1 MTIISIEG
9 IDGVGKTTLT
19 QDLARTLSSRLI
31 PLPARPPAV
40 YRYPERTVSRAF
52 AFAADMAYAW
62 ESLVC
67 PHHDKGRL
75 VLLDRGPLSTLVYQ
89 APLLGS
95 GFTLGLARQAVSD
108 VWPDLTVVL
117 DAPAAV
123 AVARQATR
131 GAVEDEESHLERL
144 RRRYREAAAEV
155 PGPVVFVD
163 ADASWDVVRG
173 RVLDLIHET
182 VANISL
188 SGASV
193 S

>member
-1 MTIISIEG
+1 MTIVSIEG
-9 IDGVGKTTLT
+9 IDGVGKTTLV

-31 PLPARPPAV
+31 PLPARLPAV
-40 YRYPERTVSRAF
+40 YRYPEWTVARAF

-67 PHHDKGRL
+67 PHHAKGRL

-89 APLLGS
+89 VPPLGS
-95 GFTLGLARQAVSD
+95 GWALAMADVAVGG

-117 DAPAAV
+117 DVPAAV
-123 AVARQATR
+123 AVARQAAR
-131 GAVEDEESHLERL
+131 GAVEDEEGRLEGL

-182 VANISL
+182 VANVSL
-188 SGASV
+188 PGASV

>member
-1 MTIISIEG
+1 MTIIGIEG

-19 QDLARTLSSRLI
+19 QDLAHTLSSRLI

-40 YRYPERTVSRAF
+40 YRYPEGTVARAF
-52 AFAADMAYAW
+52 AFAADMARAW
-62 ESLVC
+62 ELLVR
-67 PHHDKGRL
+67 PYHAKGRL

-123 AVARQATR
+123 AVARQAAR
-131 GAVEDEESHLERL
+131 GAVEDEESRLERL

-182 VANISL
+182 VANVSL
-188 SGASV
+188 LGTSAS
-193 S
+193 

>member
-19 QDLARTLSSRLI
+19 QDLAHTLSSRLI
-31 PLPARPPAV
+31 PLPARPAAV
-40 YRYPERTVSRAF
+40 YRYPEGTVSRAF

-62 ESLVC
+62 EVLVR
-67 PHHDKGRL
+67 PYHDKGRL
-75 VLLDRGPLSTLVYQ
+75 VLLDRGPLSALVYQ

-95 GFTLGLARQAVSD
+95 GLTLALARQAVSD

-123 AVARQATR
+123 AVARQAAR
-131 GAVEDEESHLERL
+131 GAVEDEEGRLERL

-155 PGPVVFVD
+155 PGPVVLVD

-188 SGASV
+188 PGASA

>member
-1 MTIISIEG
+1 MTIVSIEG
-9 IDGVGKTTLT
+9 IDGVGKTTLA
-19 QDLARTLSSRLI
+19 QDLARTLSSRLV

-40 YRYPERTVSRAF
+40 YRYPEWTVARAF

-62 ESLVC
+62 ESLIC
-67 PHHDKGRL
+67 PHHAEGRL

-89 APLLGS
+89 VPPLDPGWA
-95 GFTLGLARQAVSD
+95 LAMADVAVGG

-123 AVARQATR
+123 AVARQAAR
-131 GAVEDEESHLERL
+131 GAVEDEEGRLERL
-144 RRRYREAAAEV
+144 RRRYRDAAAEV
-155 PGPVVFVD
+155 PGPAVFVD

-182 VANISL
+182 VANVSL
-188 SGASV
+188 PGASV

>member
-9 IDGVGKTTLT
+9 IDGVGKTTLA
-19 QDLARTLSSRLI
+19 QDLACTLSSRLV

-62 ESLVC
+62 ESLVH
-67 PHHDKGRL
+67 PYHDKGRL

-123 AVARQATR
+123 AVARQAAR
-131 GAVEDEESHLERL
+131 GAVEDEEGRLERL

-155 PGPVVFVD
+155 PGPVVFVY
-163 ADASWDVVRG
+163 ADASWDVIRG

-182 VANISL
+182 VANVSL
-188 SGASV
+188 PGVSV

>member
-1 MTIISIEG
+1 MTIIGIEG
-9 IDGVGKTTLT
+9 IDGVGKTTLA

-40 YRYPERTVSRAF
+40 YRYPEGTVARAF
-52 AFAADMAYAW
+52 AFAADMACAW
-62 ESLVC
+62 ELLVR
-67 PHHDKGRL
+67 PYHAKGRL

-108 VWPDLTVVL
+108 VWPDLTVIL

-123 AVARQATR
+123 AVARQAAR
-131 GAVEDEESHLERL
+131 GAVEDEEGRLERL

-182 VANISL
+182 VANVSPP
-188 SGASV
+188 GASA

>member
-19 QDLARTLSSRLI
+19 QDLAHTLSSRLI
-31 PLPARPPAV
+31 PLPARPAAV
-40 YRYPERTVSRAF
+40 YRYPEKTVARALAF
-52 AFAADMAYAW
+52 ATDMACAW
-62 ESLVC
+62 ELLVR
-67 PHHDKGRL
+67 PAHAKGRL

-95 GFTLGLARQAVSD
+95 GFTLGLARRAVSD

-117 DAPAAV
+117 DVPAAV
-123 AVARQATR
+123 AVARQAAR
-131 GAVEDEESHLERL
+131 GAVEDEEGRLEGL
-144 RRRYREAAAEV
+144 RRRYREATAEA

>member
-1 MTIISIEG
+1 MTIVSIEG
-9 IDGVGKTTLT
+9 IDGVGKTTLA

-40 YRYPERTVSRAF
+40 YRYPEWTVARAF

-67 PHHDKGRL
+67 PRHAKGRL

-117 DAPAAV
+117 DVPAAV
-123 AVARQATR
+123 AVARQAAR
-131 GAVEDEESHLERL
+131 GAVEDEEGRLERL

-182 VANISL
+182 VANASL
-188 SGASV
+188 PGASV

>member
-19 QDLARTLSSRLI
+19 RDLAHTLSSRLV
-31 PLPARPPAV
+31 PLPARPAAV
-40 YRYPERTVSRAF
+40 YRYPEGTVSRAF

-62 ESLVC
+62 EVLVC
-67 PHHDKGRL
+67 PHHAKGRL

-123 AVARQATR
+123 AVARQAAR
-131 GAVEDEESHLERL
+131 GAVEDEEGRLERL
-144 RRRYREAAAEV
+144 RRRYREAACEI

-182 VANISL
+182 VANVSL
-188 SGASV
+188 PGASV

>member
-19 QDLARTLSSRLI
+19 QDLARTLSSRLT

-62 ESLVC
+62 EVLVR
-67 PHHDKGRL
+67 PYHDRGRL

-95 GFTLGLARQAVSD
+95 GRALATADVAVD
-108 VWPDLTVVL
+108 GVWPDLTVVL
-117 DAPAAV
+117 DAPAAA
-123 AVARQATR
+123 AVARQAAR
-131 GAVEDEESHLERL
+131 GAVEDEESRLERL
-144 RRRYREAAAEV
+144 RRRYREAACEI
-155 PGPVVFVD
+155 PGPVTFVD

-182 VANISL
+182 VTNLSL
-188 SGASV
+188 PGASA

>member
-19 QDLARTLSSRLI
+19 QDLARTLSSRLV
-31 PLPARPPAV
+31 PLPARPAAV
-40 YRYPERTVSRAF
+40 YRYPEETVARALAF
-52 AFAADMAYAW
+52 ATDMACAW
-62 ESLVC
+62 ELLVR
-67 PHHDKGRL
+67 PAHAKGRL

-95 GFTLGLARQAVSD
+95 GFTLGLARRAVSD

-117 DAPAAV
+117 DVPAAV
-123 AVARQATR
+123 AVARQAAR
-131 GAVEDEESHLERL
+131 GVVEDEEGRLEVL
-144 RRRYREAAAEV
+144 RRRYREAAAEA

-188 SGASV
+188 SGESV

>member
-19 QDLARTLSSRLI
+19 QDLAHTLSSRLI

-40 YRYPERTVSRAF
+40 YRYPEETVARALAF
-52 AFAADMAYAW
+52 ATDMACAW
-62 ESLVC
+62 ELLVR
-67 PHHDKGRL
+67 PHHAKGRL

-95 GFTLGLARQAVSD
+95 GQALTVAD
-108 VWPDLTVVL
+108 VAVDGVWPDLTVVL
-117 DAPAAV
+117 DVPAAV
-123 AVARQATR
+123 AVARQAAR
-131 GAVEDEESHLERL
+131 GAVEDEEGRLEGL
-144 RRRYREAAAEV
+144 RRRYREAAAEA

-182 VANISL
+182 VANVSL
-188 SGASV
+188 PGTSV

>member
-1 MTIISIEG
+1 MTIVSIEG

-19 QDLARTLSSRLI
+19 RDLARTLSSWLV
-31 PLPARPPAV
+31 PLPARPLAV
-40 YRYPERTVSRAF
+40 HRYPERTVARAF

-67 PHHDKGRL
+67 PHHAKGQL

-89 APLLGS
+89 VPPLGP
-95 GFTLGLARQAVSD
+95 GWALAAADVAVGG

-117 DAPAAV
+117 DVPAAV
-123 AVARQATR
+123 AVARQAAR
-131 GAVEDEESHLERL
+131 GAVEDEEGRLERL
-144 RRRYREAAAEV
+144 RRRYREAAAEF

-182 VANISL
+182 VANVSL
-188 SGASV
+188 PGASV

>member
-1 MTIISIEG
+1 VTIISIEG

-19 QDLARTLSSRLI
+19 QDLARTLSSRFI
-31 PLPARPPAV
+31 PLPARPSAV

-62 ESLVC
+62 ESLVR
-67 PHHDKGRL
+67 PYHAKRRL

-117 DAPAAV
+117 DVPAAV
-123 AVARQATR
+123 AVARQAAR
-131 GAVEDEESHLERL
+131 GAVEDEEGRLERL

-155 PGPVVFVD
+155 PGPVVFVE

-182 VANISL
+182 VANVSL

>member
-1 MTIISIEG
+1 MTIVSIEG
-9 IDGVGKTTLT
+9 IDGVGKTTLA

-40 YRYPERTVSRAF
+40 YRYPEWTVARAF

-67 PHHDKGRL
+67 PHHTKGRL

-89 APLLGS
+89 VPPLGP
-95 GFTLGLARQAVSD
+95 GWALATAD
-108 VWPDLTVVL
+108 M
-117 DAPAAV
+117 
-123 AVARQATR
+123 AVARQAAR
-131 GAVEDEESHLERL
+131 GAVEDEEGRLERL

-182 VANISL
+182 VANVSL
-188 SGASV
+188 PGASV